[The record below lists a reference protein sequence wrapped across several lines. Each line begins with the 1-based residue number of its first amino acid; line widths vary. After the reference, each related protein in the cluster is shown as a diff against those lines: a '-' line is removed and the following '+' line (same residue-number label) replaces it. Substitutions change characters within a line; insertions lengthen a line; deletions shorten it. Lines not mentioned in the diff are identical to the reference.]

1 MAGCLAVECVFNLLS
16 GVVRWQVDGV
26 VTAVIMMGII
36 AERVLLVLMRARR
49 GTHNIIE
56 ALSMVGRNL
65 PVVTAG
71 THNIVV
77 PSVPN
82 FQLTGRIGIG
92 QKRVSAGH
100 SEIR

>member
-1 MAGCLAVECVFNLLS
+1 VVGAAIVDTTE
-16 GVVRWQVDGV
+16 GVVP
-26 VTAVIMMGII
+26 
-36 AERVLLVLMRARR
+36 LVLMRARK

-56 ALSMVGRNL
+56 ALSMVGRSL
-65 PVVTAG
+65 PVVTVA
-71 THNIVV
+71 TQIIVV

-100 SEIR
+100 SETR